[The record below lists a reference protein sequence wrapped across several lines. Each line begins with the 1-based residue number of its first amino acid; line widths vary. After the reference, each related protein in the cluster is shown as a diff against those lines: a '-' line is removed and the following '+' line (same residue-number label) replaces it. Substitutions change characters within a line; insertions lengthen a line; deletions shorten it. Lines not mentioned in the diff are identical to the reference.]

1 MHIPDFT
8 DTHPYLKRH
17 SGLNA
22 PSPVPAILVF
32 TFQIPLQVRAMF
44 GAQKVMPTIN
54 AVFYMRLR
62 EKTADYLAIYEK
74 GKADENRRACEAS
87 ETSSVALDD
96 KDNHEAEIP
105 GSIRLLH
112 RFCRDAMTDQSLRG
126 QMKIV
131 ANGRNLKEIG
141 APSFVQSW
149 SGKPVLLARGA
160 VMGERLPMSQLYRGP
175 NYLEMDVDVASEFTC
190 VVEISDWH
198 ITRLMQ
204 IRIGQNPVS
213 QT

>member
-62 EKTADYLAIYEK
+62 EKTAEYLAIYEK
-74 GKADENRRACEAS
+74 GKADENRRAREAS

-96 KDNHEAEIP
+96 KDNHEQGGCPSRRSKVTRFRFAHHEARKWRWEH
-105 GSIRLLH
+105 IR
-112 RFCRDAMTDQSLRG
+112 R
-126 QMKIV
+126 
-131 ANGRNLKEIG
+131 
-141 APSFVQSW
+141 
-149 SGKPVLLARGA
+149 
-160 VMGERLPMSQLYRGP
+160 
-175 NYLEMDVDVASEFTC
+175 
-190 VVEISDWH
+190 
-198 ITRLMQ
+198 
-204 IRIGQNPVS
+204 
-213 QT
+213 